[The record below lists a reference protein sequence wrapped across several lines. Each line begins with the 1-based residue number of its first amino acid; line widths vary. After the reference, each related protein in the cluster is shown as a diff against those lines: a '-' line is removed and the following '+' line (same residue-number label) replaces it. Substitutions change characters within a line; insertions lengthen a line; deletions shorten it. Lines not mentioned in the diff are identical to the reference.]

1 MFVLTPHPSHPSFCV
16 PTCITWYMILRRIL
30 ISILIYC
37 TLYYQKKSVSA
48 CKARLLE
55 RSPDGALRVRRGN
68 ALPVRR
74 SKMTQ
79 RAVKRAR
86 SAMTQR
92 AMTQRALKG
101 APALTCAP
109 RPASGSR
116 SAALTHS
123 CIHRHVLVVVAL
135 LCFYST

>member
-1 MFVLTPHPSHPSFCV
+1 MFVLTPHTPPFV
-16 PTCITWYMILRRIL
+16 YLLYLPGIPRMILRRIL

-37 TLYYQKKSVSA
+37 TILQKKSVSA

-55 RSPDGALRVRRGN
+55 RSPDGTLRVCRGN

-92 AMTQRALKG
+92 ALKG

-109 RPASGSR
+109 RPAGGSR
-116 SAALTHS
+116 SAALTH
-123 CIHRHVLVVVAL
+123 RHFFFSSNARVLVVYTGM
-135 LCFYST
+135 YS